1 MKYEWR
7 KYINEMRLHG
17 YAVVVLSPVE
27 LGNVP
32 AQAVEDELVRMSQD
46 VIDCWQEI

>member
-7 KYINEMRLHG
+7 KYIDEMRLHG